1 MGGLWR
7 QVIENFL
14 QGEEL
19 QAVIQG
25 MEGVRGGRGAHLV
38 SETVRNL
45 MDDERM

>member
-1 MGGLWR
+1 M
-7 QVIENFL
+7 
-14 QGEEL
+14 
-19 QAVIQG
+19 IQG